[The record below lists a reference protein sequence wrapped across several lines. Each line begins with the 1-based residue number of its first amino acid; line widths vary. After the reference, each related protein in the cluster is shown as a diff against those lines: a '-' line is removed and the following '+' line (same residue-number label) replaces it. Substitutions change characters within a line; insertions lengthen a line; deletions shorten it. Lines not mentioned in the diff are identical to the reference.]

1 MASTPLFDLS
11 TIDLDGPVIAGPDQL
26 KSLLRQRGTFE
37 LIDGVLHQDPEE
49 GVIVGFKDIKAGD
62 WWCEDHIPGRP
73 IFPGALMIETGAQL
87 CSYDYMCHQDDM
99 GERFLGFGGLNNT
112 RFRGVVEPGVRM
124 VFVGKVNRIRKTMF
138 TYFVQGFVDDKIV
151 FEAEVIGVAF

>member
-1 MASTPLFDLS
+1 MASAPLFDLARL
-11 TIDLDGPVIAGPDQL
+11 DLDAPPIAGPDQL

-37 LIDGVLHQDPEE
+37 MLDGVLYQNADEQI
-49 GVIVGFKDIKAGD
+49 IVGFKDIRADD
-62 WWCEDHIPGRP
+62 WWTQDHIPGRP

-87 CSYDYMCHQDDM
+87 CSYDYLVNMGDT

-124 VFVGKVNRIRKTMF
+124 YFIGKVNRVRSTMF
-138 TYFVQGFVDDKIV
+138 TYFMQGIVDDKIV

>member
-1 MASTPLFDLS
+1 MKAPVIG
-11 TIDLDGPVIAGPDQL
+11 IDL
-26 KSLLRQRGTFE
+26 GTSNSVVSVV
-37 LIDGVLHQDPEE
+37 IDGEPVVIPDETNRTIQPSAVSFLAN
-49 GVIVGFKDIKAGD
+49 GKIIVGYKDIRADD
-62 WWCEDHIPGRP
+62 WWTADHIPGRP

-87 CSYDYMCHQDDM
+87 CSYDYLCRMGDT

-124 VFVGKVNRIRKTMF
+124 YFVGKVNRMRSTMF
-138 TYFVQGFVDDKIV
+138 TYFMQGIVDDKIV

>member
-11 TIDLDGPVIAGPDQL
+11 RIDLTAPPIAGPDQL

-37 LIDGVLHQDPEE
+37 MLDGVLHQDAEE
-49 GVIVGFKDIKAGD
+49 QIIVGYKDIRADD
-62 WWCEDHIPGRP
+62 WWTQDHIPGRP

-87 CSYDYMCHQDDM
+87 CSYDYLCRMGDT

-124 VFVGKVNRIRKTMF
+124 YFVGKVNRMRSTMF
-138 TYFVQGFVDDKIV
+138 TYFTQGIVEDKIV